1 MVLAGDVEEYARIM
15 RAFIDKEVDYQTLS
29 DNAYRQWQKVT
40 PEKMGNK
47 QLNIYKEL
55 LE

>member
-1 MVLAGDVEEYARIM
+1 VVLAGDVEEYARIM
-15 RAFIDKEVDYQTLS
+15 RAFIDGVVDYQTLS
-29 DNAYRQWQKVT
+29 NNCLKQWQKVT
-40 PEKMGNK
+40 PEAMGNA